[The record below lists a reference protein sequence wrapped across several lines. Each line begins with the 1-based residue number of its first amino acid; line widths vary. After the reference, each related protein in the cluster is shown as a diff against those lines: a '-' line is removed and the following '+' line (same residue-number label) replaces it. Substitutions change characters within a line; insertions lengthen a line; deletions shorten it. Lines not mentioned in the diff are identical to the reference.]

1 MALVVKNPPANEGE
15 VRGVG
20 LIPGSR
26 RYPEER
32 HNNPLQY
39 SCVFLANPTDRGTWQ
54 TAVPRAP
61 KRETQQNNS
70 ARRNIGVHVSTWVI
84 VLSGYTPRSG
94 VAGSQGN
101 SIFSFLRNLHT
112 VFHNGCTSLHFHQE
126 CYKVSF
132 SPSPTFIICVFILT
146 YNYQVPTLPLHLSHS
161 LYAFQGMPSL
171 LVLDPVS
178 NS

>member
-1 MALVVKNPPANEGE
+1 MHIFIHSSVDVYLSCFHYLAVVNSTGMALVVKNPPANEGE

-54 TAVPRAP
+54 TAVPRTP

-70 ARRNIGVHVSTWVI
+70 ARRNIGVHVST
-84 VLSGYTPRSG
+84 
-94 VAGSQGN
+94 
-101 SIFSFLRNLHT
+101 
-112 VFHNGCTSLHFHQE
+112 
-126 CYKVSF
+126 
-132 SPSPTFIICVFILT
+132 
-146 YNYQVPTLPLHLSHS
+146 
-161 LYAFQGMPSL
+161 
-171 LVLDPVS
+171 
-178 NS
+178 